1 MTKYQRA
8 KHRIARDKAIKY
20 EKQRNLYS
28 LNDDFNKVMTLQ
40 NMHRAFRY
48 CKKGVGWKYSVQKYA
63 NNAITE
69 LYNTYLSLHNGIL
82 NQQSGWK
89 KITIYE
95 RGKKRE
101 ILPICI
107 NDRIPQRVLCE
118 HALIPVL
125 RNKLIYDNGASI
137 KGKGV
142 SFTRNRL
149 DKHLSSAIKEYG
161 SEFYALV
168 FDFKSFFDNIS
179 HQQCLNI
186 LQHYF
191 HDKYIKG
198 LSLAIIKSY
207 EKNRINQIQ
216 DIREK
221 ERMLIKLKSNEL
233 SGVCLGSQISHIIAL
248 SIPNSLDHFI
258 KDRCGI
264 KHYIRYMDDGV
275 IFHKSKE
282 YLTRLLNDMKVLCE
296 KLGLHFNTKKTMI
309 VKASKGFSFMKIKYR
324 VTSTGKIVRKLS
336 RQGVV
341 RMRRKLKKFKT
352 LLQDGKITLDDV
364 YNSFQSWLSITSK
377 VIPYKTK
384 RSMLKLYNQLFDGYR
399 LTKKWTHI
407 SKSVQ
412 SIDKI
417 GFCLERCIA

>member
-20 EKQRNLYS
+20 EKQRNLYN

-82 NQQSGWK
+82 NQHSGWE

-118 HALIPVL
+118 QALIPVL

-186 LQHYF
+186 LQQYF

>member
-20 EKQRNLYS
+20 EKQRNLYN

-40 NMHRAFRY
+40 NMHQAFRY

-82 NQQSGWK
+82 NQQSGRK

-118 HALIPVL
+118 QALIPVL

-161 SEFYALV
+161 SEFYVLV
-168 FDFKSFFDNIS
+168 FDFKSFFDSIS

-186 LQHYF
+186 LQHHF
-191 HDKYIKG
+191 RDKYIQG

-207 EKNRINQIQ
+207 EKNRISQIQ

-221 ERMLIKLKSNEL
+221 ERMIIKLKNNEL

-282 YLTRLLNDMKVLCE
+282 YLTRLLNDMKVLC
-296 KLGLHFNTKKTMI
+296 KNLGLHFNTKKTMI
-309 VKASKGFSFMKIKYR
+309 VKVSKGFSFMKIKYR
-324 VTSTGKIVRKLS
+324 VTSTGKIIRKLS

-364 YNSFQSWLSITSK
+364 YNSFQSWLGITSK
-377 VIPYKTK
+377 VLPYKTN

-417 GFCLERCIA
+417 DFCWERCIA

>member
-118 HALIPVL
+118 QALIPVL

-233 SGVCLGSQISHIIAL
+233 SSVCLGSQISHIIAL

-309 VKASKGFSFMKIKYR
+309 VKASKCFSFMKIKYR

-377 VIPYKTK
+377 VLSYKTK

-417 GFCLERCIA
+417 DFCWERCIA

>member
-8 KHRIARDKAIKY
+8 KYRISRDKAIKY
-20 EKQRNLYS
+20 EKQKNLYRI
-28 LNDDFNKVMTLQ
+28 NDDFNNVMTLQ
-40 NMHRAFRY
+40 NMYRAFRY
-48 CKKGVGWKYSVQKYA
+48 CRKGVGWKHSVQKYT

-69 LYNTYLSLHNGIL
+69 LYNTYITLHNGVL
-82 NQQSGWK
+82 NQQSDMK

-107 NDRIPQRVLCE
+107 KDRIPQRVLCE
-118 HALIPVL
+118 QSLIPVL

-149 DKHLSSAIKEYG
+149 DKHLLKAIKEYG

-191 HDKYIKG
+191 NDKHIQG

-207 EKNRINQIQ
+207 EKNKINRIQ

-221 ERMLIKLKSNEL
+221 ERMLVKLKNNEL

-258 KDRCGI
+258 KDKCGI
-264 KHYIRYMDDGV
+264 KHYIRYMYDGV

-282 YLTRLLNDMKVLCE
+282 YLTRLLINMEMLC
-296 KLGLHFNTKKTMI
+296 KKFGLHFNTKKTMI
-309 VKASKGFSFMKIKYR
+309 AKASKGFSFMKIKYR
-324 VTSTGKIVRKLS
+324 VTPTGKIVRKLS
-336 RQGVV
+336 RQGIV
-341 RMRRKLKKFKT
+341 RMRRKLKKFKA
-352 LLQDGKITLDDV
+352 LLIHGKVTLDDI
-364 YNSFQSWLSITSK
+364 YNSFQSWISITSK
-377 VIPYKTK
+377 AISYKTK
-384 RSMLKLYNQLFDGYR
+384 RSMLKLYNKLFDGYKI
-399 LTKKWTHI
+399 TKKWTYFNNP
-407 SKSVQ
+407 KYTKNQ
-412 SIDKI
+412 SC
-417 GFCLERCIA
+417 FVWE

>member
-20 EKQRNLYS
+20 EKQRNLYN

-82 NQQSGWK
+82 NQHSDWK

-186 LQHYF
+186 LHHYF

-399 LTKKWTHI
+399 LTK
-407 SKSVQ
+407 
-412 SIDKI
+412 I
-417 GFCLERCIA
+417 GNVVLLDL